1 MPPAQGL
8 YDPRFEHD
16 SCGVGF
22 VVDMKGRKSN
32 AILTQALTAVCCL
45 NHRGAAGAEADTGDG
60 AGVTIQTPDAFFRAV
75 VPFELPPLGSYAT
88 GIGFLPVDDPDRA
101 MRAVEKV
108 FIDEGFRVLGW
119 RDVPIDAAVP
129 GKSAR
134 EVMPAFRQVFVDK
147 AGAGDVRISGNELE
161 RNVYLARKHLE
172 HASAAIY
179 EGA

>member
-1 MPPAQGL
+1 MADRDHSRRVRTRTRICRAAQGL

-75 VPFELPPLGSYAT
+75 VPFELPPVGAYAT
-88 GIGFLPVDDPDRA
+88 GIAFLPGRRSRRRGA
-101 MRAVEKV
+101 RGR
-108 FIDEGFRVLGW
+108 EGDARRGLLG
-119 RDVPIDAAVP
+119 
-129 GKSAR
+129 AR
-134 EVMPAFRQVFVDK
+134 
-147 AGAGDVRISGNELE
+147 
-161 RNVYLARKHLE
+161 LA
-172 HASAAIY
+172 
-179 EGA
+179 